1 MCFVCES
8 HASVSIAVCFYCHLM
23 LLQFISKWNG
33 IGLAY
38 FTILSLETQIPIM
51 SMHIDLL
58 CDRCTFGTALKLTCF
73 TAGLNNSDMASLWT
87 LEKKT
92 SQYCISNEWM
102 NECTEWSKKKVYV
115 YNCPLWYN
123 VKSIVTQMTYF
134 IISWNLFTFLN
145 WNQLQL
151 RIWKIILCKWLAD
164 QFTLR
169 IYNNANGLSL
179 TKFHSHCR
187 CTWPIFEGGNNP
199 KYVFSSKSTGVV
211 WIPVTQNMYSRDSRI
226 IPHTTWKYAIHEIH
240 HW

>member
-1 MCFVCES
+1 MFTLDLCDYTVLPIFIELYYLDSEWFDLLLTYIPELTIVFCAYQYHDSENMCFVCES

-92 SQYCISNEWM
+92 SQYCISNE
-102 NECTEWSKKKVYV
+102 
-115 YNCPLWYN
+115 
-123 VKSIVTQMTYF
+123 
-134 IISWNLFTFLN
+134 
-145 WNQLQL
+145 
-151 RIWKIILCKWLAD
+151 
-164 QFTLR
+164 
-169 IYNNANGLSL
+169 
-179 TKFHSHCR
+179 
-187 CTWPIFEGGNNP
+187 
-199 KYVFSSKSTGVV
+199 
-211 WIPVTQNMYSRDSRI
+211 
-226 IPHTTWKYAIHEIH
+226 
-240 HW
+240 